1 MYNITLIPGDGI
13 GPSIMEAA
21 VQVIEATG
29 VKIEWDTQLAGM
41 AAVDKCA
48 NPLPDATLESI
59 KRNRIC
65 FKGPLTTP
73 VGGGFRSINVTLRQT
88 FNLYANVRPALSF
101 EGAETAFRNVN
112 LVTIRENTEG
122 LYAGIE
128 HFIKVDEEKIGAE
141 SVAIVTRKGSERI
154 IEYAFEYARKAQRK
168 KVTLVHKAN
177 ILKCTSGLFL
187 EIGRDIA
194 KKYPDIEFDDKI
206 VDACA
211 MRMVMDPS
219 EFDVLVTTNLF
230 GDILSDLAAG
240 LIGGLG
246 LTAGANIGTSA
257 ALFEAVHGSA
267 PDIADKGIAN
277 PTATIMAGV
286 MMLEHLG
293 EPAAARKIERA
304 VRAVIKCGDRLTPD
318 LKKGS
323 PHGTRDIAAAIIE
336 QIQADNLS

>member
-1 MYNITLIPGDGI
+1 MHRITLIPGDGI
-13 GPSIMEAA
+13 GPAIVDAA
-21 VQVIEATG
+21 VKVIEATG
-29 VKIEWDTQLAGM
+29 VRIAWDRQLAGM
-41 AAVDKCA
+41 AAVEKHA

-59 KRNRIC
+59 RANRLC

-73 VGGGFRSINVTLRQT
+73 VGGGYRSVNVTLRQA

-101 EGAETAFRNVN
+101 EGTDTAFSDVN

-128 HFIKVDEEKIGAE
+128 HFITVDGEKIAAE
-141 SVAIVTRKGSERI
+141 SIAVITRKGSERI
-154 IEYAFEYARKAQRK
+154 IRYAFEYARKAQRK

-194 KKYPDIEFDDKI
+194 KEYPEIEFDDKI
-206 VDACA
+206 VDACC
-211 MRMVMDPS
+211 MQLVMKPQI
-219 EFDVLVTTNLF
+219 FDVIVTTNLF

-246 LTAGANIGTSA
+246 LTAGANIGTDA

-267 PDIADKGIAN
+267 PDIADQDIAN
-277 PTATIMAGV
+277 PTAMILAGA
-286 MMLEHLG
+286 MMLEHIG
-293 EPAAARKIERA
+293 ELAAARKIERA
-304 VRAVIKCGDRLTPD
+304 VREVIRAGDIVTPD
-318 LKKGS
+318 LKGAS
-323 PHGTRDIAAAIIE
+323 IYGTQQMADAIAGKIAEMA
-336 QIQADNLS
+336 